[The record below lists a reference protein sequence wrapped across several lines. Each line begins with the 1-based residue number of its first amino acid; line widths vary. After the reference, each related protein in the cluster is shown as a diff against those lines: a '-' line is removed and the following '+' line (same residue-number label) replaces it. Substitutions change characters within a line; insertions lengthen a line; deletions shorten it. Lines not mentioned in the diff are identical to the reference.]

1 MNGFNVTDRS
11 LYPTDIEG
19 IEIKYVD
26 EGALQGFHLVP
37 EDKRYRGIIICYG
50 GSEGGPNF
58 EEAKR
63 LAMEGCE
70 TLAVF
75 MFGMKNQPKTLT
87 KVPLEQFED
96 VLRYIRPKIGTEPIT
111 ILGTSKGA
119 EYALNLATKYPEIS
133 NLILIAPSAY
143 NFAGLDFDHYGSS
156 WTWQGKELPYIDLKD
171 NSFIKVFKSILLPAL
186 LKKPITYKAMYD
198 AAIEKDKIRDQK
210 RIPVQNTKA
219 NIILLVGEDDQMWD
233 SANMAQIIRS
243 QRKDVQIFSFK
254 NAGHLFE
261 DDGLVHLKYKVV
273 RSGGNAQDNK
283 KAYTQSVKVIND
295 FLRLHHRV

>member
-186 LKKPITYKAMYD
+186 LKSRSHIKRCMTQRSKKIRSEIKSGSRFKIQKPISSCLSEKMIKCGTVPIWRRSFGAKERMFRSFLLKMQDIYLKAMD
-198 AAIEKDKIRDQK
+198 WSISNIKWSDREEMLRTIK
-210 RIPVQNTKA
+210 RHI
-219 NIILLVGEDDQMWD
+219 
-233 SANMAQIIRS
+233 
-243 QRKDVQIFSFK
+243 
-254 NAGHLFE
+254 
-261 DDGLVHLKYKVV
+261 
-273 RSGGNAQDNK
+273 
-283 KAYTQSVKVIND
+283 
-295 FLRLHHRV
+295 HRA